1 MKLKISPI
9 PISVNWPI
17 GPYNNKDGVSNDGSD
32 GLTHLSD
39 RKAAKSARRK
49 RILLHLIYSWRRFL
63 IREKDNQVALKIRLL
78 EEMQ

>member
-1 MKLKISPI
+1 MM
-9 PISVNWPI
+9 V
-17 GPYNNKDGVSNDGSD
+17 SD
-32 GLTHLSD
+32 GLTHPSD

-63 IREKDNQVALKIRLL
+63 IQEKDNQVALKIRLL